1 MTDAMT
7 WQAQNDKFLSAALH
21 WLRLRLQERAAAP
34 PEPEPAPSGNLFG
47 WMRAKPTTTPAAAA
61 EAGPAVQAAAQAM
74 DEAAAADPA
83 PAMTILAERLGLSR
97 FEQQVLLLCA
107 AMELDTSTPALCARA
122 QDDPNRPYP
131 TFALALAFLD
141 QPAWDVL
148 SPERPLRLWRLIE
161 INQTGAQPLTAS
173 PLRADERIVN
183 YLKGLNYLDDRL
195 VPLLVPFDG
204 VLDGVELP
212 PSQQK
217 TADLAVRFLHQAVA
231 SGQRPLVQLLGA
243 DSLSKQLV
251 AGQAADKLGLQLV
264 RLPAELLPAPA
275 AELELLARLW
285 QRESLLLPVALY
297 LDAHELEGAAAP
309 GGQSP
314 PLQRFLARGQGVIFL
329 STREMRP
336 GLGTSLAAVEV
347 DKPAPAEQAAAW
359 AEALGGAA
367 GDSPAMLAGQFN
379 LNLPGIR
386 QIARVT
392 GADLVRGEPVSS
404 DRLWDACLTST
415 RPRMDLLAQRL
426 DAKATWDDIV
436 LLEETL
442 VLLHQIADQ
451 VRQRNKVYDEWGF
464 RQKMSRGLGISALFA
479 GPSGTGKTMAAEV
492 IANQL
497 RLNLYRI
504 DLSQVVSKYIG
515 ETEKNLSQLFDAAE
529 GGGALLF
536 FDEAD
541 ALFGKRSEVKD
552 SHDRYAN
559 IEINYLLQRME
570 EYRGLAVLAT
580 NMKSAMDQAFVRRLR
595 FIVNFPFP
603 GPKQRQLIW
612 RKVFPPETPREEL
625 NWERLAGFDL
635 TGGSI
640 HNVVLNAA
648 FLAAQAGTSVTM
660 PLVLEAARAEFRK
673 LERPINE
680 ADFQWRG

>member
-7 WQAQNDKFLSAALH
+7 WQAQNDKFLGAALN
-21 WLRLRLQERAAAP
+21 WLRLRLQERVAAP
-34 PEPEPAPSGNLFG
+34 PAPEPAPAGSLFG
-47 WMRAKPTTTPAAAA
+47 WMKGKPAPAAEI

-74 DEAAAADPA
+74 DEAAAGDPA
-83 PAMTILAERLGLSR
+83 PALTILAERLGLSH

-107 AMELDTSTPALCARA
+107 APEMDTRIPALCAQA
-122 QDDPNRPYP
+122 QGDPNRAYP
-131 TFALALAFLD
+131 TFALALAYFD

-148 SPERPLRLWRLIE
+148 SPERPLRLWRLLE
-161 INQTGAQPLTAS
+161 INQSGAQPLTTS

-204 VLDGVELP
+204 ALDGVELP

-217 TADLAVRFLHQAVA
+217 AADLAVRFLHQAVA
-231 SGQRPLVQLLGA
+231 GGQRPLVQLLGS

-251 AGQAADKLGLQLV
+251 AVQAADKLGLQLV

-275 AELELLARLW
+275 AELETLARLW
-285 QRESLLLPVALY
+285 QRESLLLPIALY
-297 LDAHELEGAAAP
+297 LDAHDFEGAALP
-309 GGQSP
+309 EGQSP

-336 GLGTSLAAVEV
+336 GLEASLAAVEV
-347 DKPAPAEQAAAW
+347 DKPSSAEQAAAW

-392 GADLVRGEPVSS
+392 SAGLAQGETASL
-404 DRLWDACLTST
+404 DQLWEACLTST

-436 LLEETL
+436 LPEETL
-442 VLLHQIADQ
+442 ALLRQIADQ
-451 VRQRNKVYDEWGF
+451 VRQRNTVYNEWGF
-464 RQKMSRGLGISALFA
+464 RQKMNRGLGISALFA

-497 RLNLYRI
+497 HLNLYRI

-515 ETEKNLSQLFDAAE
+515 ETEKNLRRVFDVAE

-541 ALFGKRSEVKD
+541 AIFGKRSEVKD

-559 IEINYLLQRME
+559 IEISYLLQRME
-570 EYRGLAVLAT
+570 QYHGLAVLAT
-580 NMKSAMDQAFVRRLR
+580 NMKSALDVAFMRRLR
-595 FIVNFPFP
+595 FIANFPFP

-612 RKVFPPETPREEL
+612 PKVFPPATPKADL
-625 NWERLAGFDL
+625 DWERLAGFDL

-648 FLAAQAGTSVTM
+648 FLAAQAGTPVTM

-673 LERPINE
+673 LERPVNE
-680 ADFQWRG
+680 ADFK